1 MKGYVRMILVVTLL
15 LLSTALLAALNLTGL
30 WGAEQYSWQV
40 SGKLGP
46 GVITKSGGDLYFLS
60 KDGTM
65 YELKTSGQKIA
76 LGQADGIKN
85 VVAPAAY
92 TTTKDSTDC
101 IVYVTAQNDGNK
113 IVVHNLFQ
121 KAGKT
126 SSLPASAYGVVV
138 HPVPDK
144 TASLTIYTGT
154 MDKKVYKITF
164 DASKMEFEASKTVN
178 VNAPIKVPPVLNQV
192 KDKLYVLTQYGSL
205 YEIGT
210 GSFTGT
216 VTPRLGLGGEFTV
229 PMAMDGSGNL
239 YALNTAGTIYKINTS
254 SFAEEHA
261 NFSIGCD
268 SAGILIDGDGYVY
281 AFGGGTIIA
290 INPSGLLKLGEYST
304 KQRITTTPAIV
315 KGEDGVTYIIVP
327 SSQGD
332 NTGKITILSFDP
344 IAGSFTKVW
353 EMVTASSFPISA
365 AVGVAPML
373 STLNNNYYF
382 ATATN
387 DGTVYAWQI
396 NARGPYGTWAVYG
409 QNAKHTGFI
418 DVSSTLFRTRI
429 FIKAIEPF
437 SGKELSSAVIGN
449 STYYGIL
456 YDATVMNSDK
466 SSPALKKNLRTNE
479 ANLSYIPEGI
489 PGQLL
494 EVKFS
499 TPTTATLLF
508 KPTFTEKKGGIGIDK
523 DATFTFAK
531 WDDKYDGVQ
540 GTGIL
545 SNLATMTYGFND
557 KTEKLYPDASY
568 TYYLYH
574 YYPGDTNQSATTVDA
589 TFKYSDY
596 ESFKAGTTPVPS
608 ITLNASTT
616 HSNQKWY
623 AYKWNIWQ
631 WDPTKSGN
639 YINYTL
645 NDRDK
650 VSLPLQGPAYVEIY
664 YAQLGATIT
673 LLVPDFAYGRTPA
686 YIFLDA
692 AQNAISYTIEATT
705 LNGVT
710 IEKIVSEEYAS
721 GLSKMEG
728 TTSSNYLKYVFQS
741 MEQPLTE
748 ATRVATLSVNL
759 SFPEKAKLNVDNL
772 AQFFDLYGYAQIR
785 GQFVDPQNLRA
796 KKVFA
801 VNSYLYVIGD
811 FDDDFDVDIKDWN
824 FFASKYNTTVSGADV
839 IYNIGPREDFVPPAP
854 TLNYKAGFLIDTTN
868 KVDSLDLNYFTSMFG
883 FAVQEVDRVRVQ

>member
-40 SGKLGP
+40 PGKLGP

-113 IVVHNLFQ
+113 IVVHNLY
-121 KAGKT
+121 KKEGET

-138 HPVPDK
+138 HPVSDK
-144 TASLTIYTGT
+144 PASLTIYTGT

-164 DASKMEFEASKTVN
+164 DASEMKFEEASKTVN
-178 VNAPIKVPPVLNQV
+178 VNAPIKVPPILSQDKN
-192 KDKLYVLTQYGSL
+192 KLYVLTQYGSL
-205 YEIGT
+205 YEIPT
-210 GSFTGT
+210 IDPFN
-216 VTPRLGLGGEFTV
+216 TPVLKLTLGGEFTV
-229 PMAMDGSGNL
+229 PMAMDGNNNL
-239 YALNTAGTIYKINTS
+239 YALNTAGVLYKVNTS
-254 SFAEEHA
+254 SYTEEHA
-261 NFSIGCD
+261 NFSIGSD
-268 SAGILIDGDGYVY
+268 SAGVLIDGDGYVY
-281 AFGGGTIIA
+281 AFGGGKIIA
-290 INPSGLLKLGEYST
+290 INPLGLLKLGEYST
-304 KQRITTTPAIV
+304 NQRITTTPAIV
-315 KGEDGVTYIIVP
+315 KGEDGMTYIIVP

-353 EMVTASSFPISA
+353 EMVTPSSFPISA

-387 DGTVYAWQI
+387 DGTVYAWQM
-396 NARGPYGTWAVYG
+396 NARGPYGTWAMYG

-418 DVSSTLFRTRI
+418 DVSSTLFKTRI

-437 SGKELSSAVIGN
+437 SGKELSSAVIGD
-449 STYYGIL
+449 STRYGIL

-466 SSPALKKNLRTNE
+466 TDKAAKKNLRTNE
-479 ANLSYIPEGI
+479 ANLAFIPEGI

-494 EVKFS
+494 EVGFS
-499 TPTTATLLF
+499 TPTTATLLL
-508 KPTFTEKKGGIGIDK
+508 KPTFQKQGGLTIEK
-523 DATFTFAK
+523 DATFTFAE
-531 WDDKYDGVQ
+531 WDSRYDGLKDTQ
-540 GTGIL
+540 
-545 SNLATMTYGFND
+545 LATMTYGFND
-557 KTEKLYPDASY
+557 KTEELYPDASY

-574 YYPGDTNQSATTVDA
+574 YYPGQTTQNATTLDA

-596 ESFKAGTTPVPS
+596 KSFKAGTTSVPS
-608 ITLNASTT
+608 VTLNASTIQSGQT
-616 HSNQKWY
+616 WY
-623 AYKWNIWQ
+623 AYRWNIWQ

-650 VSLPLQGPAYVEIY
+650 VQLPLQGPAYVEIY

-692 AQNAISYTIEATT
+692 ATNSISYTIEATT
-705 LNGVT
+705 LNGIT
-710 IEKIVSEEYAS
+710 IEKIVSEQYAS

-728 TTSSNYLKYVFQS
+728 TTSSNYLKYVYHS

-772 AQFFDLYGYAQIR
+772 AQFFDLYGYAQIK
-785 GQFVDPQNLRA
+785 GQLVDPQNLRA

-824 FFASKYNTTVSGADV
+824 FFASKYNTSVSGPDV

-868 KVDSLDLNYFTSMFG
+868 MVDSLDLNYFTSMFG
-883 FAVQEVDRVRVQ
+883 FAVEEADRVKVQ

>member
-113 IVVHNLFQ
+113 IVVHNLY
-121 KAGKT
+121 KKEGET

-138 HPVPDK
+138 HPVSDK
-144 TASLTIYTGT
+144 PASLTIYTGT

-164 DASKMEFEASKTVN
+164 DASEMKFEEASKTVN
-178 VNAPIKVPPVLNQV
+178 VNAPIKVPPILSQDKN
-192 KDKLYVLTQYGSL
+192 KLYVLTQYGSL
-205 YEIGT
+205 YEIPT
-210 GSFTGT
+210 IDPFN
-216 VTPRLGLGGEFTV
+216 TPVLKLTLGGEFTV
-229 PMAMDGSGNL
+229 PMAMDGNNNL
-239 YALNTAGTIYKINTS
+239 YALNTAGVLYKVNTS
-254 SFAEEHA
+254 SYTEEHA
-261 NFSIGCD
+261 NFSIGSD
-268 SAGILIDGDGYVY
+268 SAGVLIDGDGYVY
-281 AFGGGTIIA
+281 AFGGGKIIA
-290 INPSGLLKLGEYST
+290 INPLGLLKLGEYST
-304 KQRITTTPAIV
+304 NQRITTTPAIV
-315 KGEDGVTYIIVP
+315 KGEDGMTYIIVP

-353 EMVTASSFPISA
+353 EMVTPSSFPISA

-387 DGTVYAWQI
+387 DGTVYAWQM
-396 NARGPYGTWAVYG
+396 NARGPYGTWAMYG

-418 DVSSTLFRTRI
+418 DVSSTLFKTRI

-437 SGKELSSAVIGN
+437 SGKELSSAVIGD
-449 STYYGIL
+449 STRYGIL

-466 SSPALKKNLRTNE
+466 TDKAAKKNLRTNE
-479 ANLSYIPEGI
+479 ANLAFIPEGI

-494 EVKFS
+494 EVGFS
-499 TPTTATLLF
+499 TPTTATLLL
-508 KPTFTEKKGGIGIDK
+508 KPTFQKQGDLTIEK
-523 DATFTFAK
+523 DATFTFAE
-531 WDDKYDGVQ
+531 WDSRYDGLKDTQ
-540 GTGIL
+540 
-545 SNLATMTYGFND
+545 LATMTYGFND
-557 KTEKLYPDASY
+557 KTEELYPDASY

-574 YYPGDTNQSATTVDA
+574 YYPGQTTQNATTLDA

-596 ESFKAGTTPVPS
+596 KSFKAGTTSVPS
-608 ITLNASTT
+608 VTLNASTIQSGQT
-616 HSNQKWY
+616 WY
-623 AYKWNIWQ
+623 AYRWNIWQ

-650 VSLPLQGPAYVEIY
+650 VQLPLQGPAYVEIY

-692 AQNAISYTIEATT
+692 ATNSISYTIEATT
-705 LNGVT
+705 LNGIT
-710 IEKIVSEEYAS
+710 IEKIVSEQYAS

-728 TTSSNYLKYVFQS
+728 TTSSNYLKYVYHS

-772 AQFFDLYGYAQIR
+772 AQFFDLYGYAQIK
-785 GQFVDPQNLRA
+785 GQLVDPQNLRA

-824 FFASKYNTTVSGADV
+824 FFASKYNTSVSGPDV
-839 IYNIGPREDFVPPAP
+839 IYNIGPREDFMPPAP

-868 KVDSLDLNYFTSMFG
+868 MVDSLDLNYFTSMFG
-883 FAVQEVDRVRVQ
+883 FAVEEADRVKVQ

>member
-40 SGKLGP
+40 PGKMGP
-46 GVITKSGGDLYFLS
+46 SLITKPGGDMYFLS

-113 IVVHNLFQ
+113 IVVHNLY
-121 KAGKT
+121 KKEGET

-138 HPVPDK
+138 HPVSDK
-144 TASLTIYTGT
+144 PASLTIYTGT

-164 DASKMEFEASKTVN
+164 DASEMKFEEASETVN
-178 VNAPIKVPPVLNQV
+178 VNAPIKVPPILSQDKN
-192 KDKLYVLTQYGSL
+192 KLYVLTQYGSL
-205 YEIGT
+205 YEID
-210 GSFTGT
+210 SFN
-216 VTPRLGLGGEFTV
+216 TPVLKLTLGGEFTV
-229 PMAMDGSGNL
+229 PMAMDGNNNL
-239 YALNTAGTIYKINTS
+239 YALNTAGVLYKVNTS
-254 SFAEEHA
+254 SYTEEHA
-261 NFSIGCD
+261 NFSIGSD
-268 SAGILIDGDGYVY
+268 SAGVLIDGDGYVY
-281 AFGGGTIIA
+281 AFGGGKIIA
-290 INPSGLLKLGEYST
+290 INPLGLLKLGEYST
-304 KQRITTTPAIV
+304 NQRITTTPAIV
-315 KGEDGVTYIIVP
+315 KGEDGMTYIIVP

-353 EMVTASSFPISA
+353 EMVTPSSFPISA

-387 DGTVYAWQI
+387 DGTVYAWQM
-396 NARGPYGTWAVYG
+396 NARGPYGTWAMYG

-418 DVSSTLFRTRI
+418 DVSSTLFKTRI

-437 SGKELSSAVIGN
+437 SGKELSSAVIGD
-449 STYYGIL
+449 STRYGIL

-466 SSPALKKNLRTNE
+466 TDKAAKKNLRTNE
-479 ANLSYIPEGI
+479 ANLAFIPEGI

-494 EVKFS
+494 EVGFS
-499 TPTTATLLF
+499 TPTTATLLL
-508 KPTFTEKKGGIGIDK
+508 KPTFQKQGDLTIEK
-523 DATFTFAK
+523 DATFTFAE
-531 WDDKYDGVQ
+531 WDSRYDGLKDTQ
-540 GTGIL
+540 
-545 SNLATMTYGFND
+545 LATMTYGFND
-557 KTEKLYPDASY
+557 KTEELYPDASY

-574 YYPGDTNQSATTVDA
+574 YYPGQTTQNATTLDA

-596 ESFKAGTTPVPS
+596 KSFKAGTTSVPS
-608 ITLNASTT
+608 VTLNASTIQSGQT
-616 HSNQKWY
+616 WY
-623 AYKWNIWQ
+623 AYRWNIWQ

-650 VSLPLQGPAYVEIY
+650 VQLPLQGPAYVEIY

-692 AQNAISYTIEATT
+692 ATNSISYTIEATT
-705 LNGVT
+705 LNGIT
-710 IEKIVSEEYAS
+710 IEKIVSEQYAS

-728 TTSSNYLKYVFQS
+728 TTSSNYLKYVYHS

-772 AQFFDLYGYAQIR
+772 AQFFDLYGYAQIK
-785 GQFVDPQNLRA
+785 GQLVDPQNLRA

-824 FFASKYNTTVSGADV
+824 FFASKYNTSVSGPDV

-854 TLNYKAGFLIDTTN
+854 TLYYKAGFLIDTTN
-868 KVDSLDLNYFTSMFG
+868 MVDSLDLNYFTSMFG
-883 FAVQEVDRVRVQ
+883 FAVEEADRVKVQ

>member
-113 IVVHNLFQ
+113 IVVHNLY
-121 KAGKT
+121 KKEGET

-138 HPVPDK
+138 HPVSDK
-144 TASLTIYTGT
+144 PASLTIYTGT

-164 DASKMEFEASKTVN
+164 DASEMKFEEASKTVN
-178 VNAPIKVPPVLNQV
+178 VNAPIKVPPILSQDKN
-192 KDKLYVLTQYGSL
+192 KLYVLTQYGSL
-205 YEIGT
+205 YEIPT
-210 GSFTGT
+210 IDPFN
-216 VTPRLGLGGEFTV
+216 TPVLKLTLGGEFTV
-229 PMAMDGSGNL
+229 PMAMDGNNNL
-239 YALNTAGTIYKINTS
+239 YALNTAGVLYKVNTS
-254 SFAEEHA
+254 SYTEEHA
-261 NFSIGCD
+261 NFSIGSD
-268 SAGILIDGDGYVY
+268 SAGVLIDGDGYVY
-281 AFGGGTIIA
+281 AFGGGKIIA
-290 INPSGLLKLGEYST
+290 INPLGLLKLGEYST
-304 KQRITTTPAIV
+304 NQRITTTPAIV
-315 KGEDGVTYIIVP
+315 KGEDGMTYIIVP

-353 EMVTASSFPISA
+353 EMVTPSSFPISA

-387 DGTVYAWQI
+387 DGTVYAWQM
-396 NARGPYGTWAVYG
+396 NARGPYGTWAMYG

-418 DVSSTLFRTRI
+418 DVSSTLFKTRI

-437 SGKELSSAVIGN
+437 SGKELSSAVIGD
-449 STYYGIL
+449 STRYGIL

-466 SSPALKKNLRTNE
+466 TDKAAKKNLRTNE
-479 ANLSYIPEGI
+479 ANLAFIPEGI

-494 EVKFS
+494 EVGFS
-499 TPTTATLLF
+499 TPTTATLLL
-508 KPTFTEKKGGIGIDK
+508 KPTFQKQGGLTIEK
-523 DATFTFAK
+523 DATFTFAE
-531 WDDKYDGVQ
+531 WDSRYDGLKDTQ
-540 GTGIL
+540 
-545 SNLATMTYGFND
+545 LATMTYGFND
-557 KTEKLYPDASY
+557 KTEELYPDASY

-574 YYPGDTNQSATTVDA
+574 YYPGQTTQNATTLDA

-596 ESFKAGTTPVPS
+596 KSFKAGTTSVPS
-608 ITLNASTT
+608 VTLNASTIQSGQT
-616 HSNQKWY
+616 WY
-623 AYKWNIWQ
+623 AYRWNIWQ

-650 VSLPLQGPAYVEIY
+650 VQLPLQGPAYVEIY

-692 AQNAISYTIEATT
+692 ATNSISYTIEATT
-705 LNGVT
+705 LNGIT
-710 IEKIVSEEYAS
+710 IEKIVSEQYAS

-728 TTSSNYLKYVFQS
+728 TTSSNYLKYVYHS

-772 AQFFDLYGYAQIR
+772 AQFFDLYGYAQIK
-785 GQFVDPQNLRA
+785 GQLVDPQNLRA

-824 FFASKYNTTVSGADV
+824 FFASKYNTSVSGPDV
-839 IYNIGPREDFVPPAP
+839 IYNIGPREDFMPPAP

-868 KVDSLDLNYFTSMFG
+868 MVDSLDLNYFTSMFG
-883 FAVQEVDRVRVQ
+883 FAVEEADRVKVQ

>member
-113 IVVHNLFQ
+113 IVVHNLY
-121 KAGKT
+121 KKEGET

-138 HPVPDK
+138 HPVSDK
-144 TASLTIYTGT
+144 PASLTIYTGT

-164 DASKMEFEASKTVN
+164 DASEMKFEEASKTVN
-178 VNAPIKVPPVLNQV
+178 VNAPIKVPPILSQDKN
-192 KDKLYVLTQYGSL
+192 KLYVLTQYGSL
-205 YEIGT
+205 YEIPT
-210 GSFTGT
+210 IDPFN
-216 VTPRLGLGGEFTV
+216 TPVLKLTLGGEFTV
-229 PMAMDGSGNL
+229 PMAMDGNNNL
-239 YALNTAGTIYKINTS
+239 YALNTAGVLYKVNTS
-254 SFAEEHA
+254 SYTEEHA
-261 NFSIGCD
+261 NFSIGSD
-268 SAGILIDGDGYVY
+268 SAGVLIDGDGYVY
-281 AFGGGTIIA
+281 AFGGGKIIA
-290 INPSGLLKLGEYST
+290 INPLGLLKLGEYST
-304 KQRITTTPAIV
+304 NQRITTTPAIV
-315 KGEDGVTYIIVP
+315 KGEDGMTYIIVP

-353 EMVTASSFPISA
+353 EMVTPSSFPISA

-387 DGTVYAWQI
+387 DGTVYAWQM
-396 NARGPYGTWAVYG
+396 NARGPYGTWAMYG

-418 DVSSTLFRTRI
+418 DVSSTLFKTRI

-437 SGKELSSAVIGN
+437 SGKELSSAVIGD
-449 STYYGIL
+449 STRYGIL

-466 SSPALKKNLRTNE
+466 TDKAAKKNLRTNE
-479 ANLSYIPEGI
+479 ANLAFIPEGI

-494 EVKFS
+494 EVGFS
-499 TPTTATLLF
+499 TPTTATLLL
-508 KPTFTEKKGGIGIDK
+508 KPTFQKQGGLTIEK
-523 DATFTFAK
+523 DATFTFAE
-531 WDDKYDGVQ
+531 WDSRYDGLKDTQ
-540 GTGIL
+540 
-545 SNLATMTYGFND
+545 LATMTYGFND
-557 KTEKLYPDASY
+557 KTEELYPDASY

-574 YYPGDTNQSATTVDA
+574 YYPGQTTQNATTLDA

-596 ESFKAGTTPVPS
+596 KSYKAGTTSVPS
-608 ITLNASTT
+608 VTLNASTIQSGQT
-616 HSNQKWY
+616 WY
-623 AYKWNIWQ
+623 AYRWNIWQ

-650 VSLPLQGPAYVEIY
+650 VQLPLQGPAYVEIY

-692 AQNAISYTIEATT
+692 ATNSISYTIEATT
-705 LNGVT
+705 LNGIT
-710 IEKIVSEEYAS
+710 IEKIVSEQYAS

-728 TTSSNYLKYVFQS
+728 TTSSNYLKYVYHS

-772 AQFFDLYGYAQIR
+772 AQFFDLYGYAQIK
-785 GQFVDPQNLRA
+785 GQLVDPQNLRA

-824 FFASKYNTTVSGADV
+824 FFASKYNTSVSGPDV

-868 KVDSLDLNYFTSMFG
+868 MVDSLDLNYFTSMFG
-883 FAVQEVDRVRVQ
+883 FAVEEADRVKVQ